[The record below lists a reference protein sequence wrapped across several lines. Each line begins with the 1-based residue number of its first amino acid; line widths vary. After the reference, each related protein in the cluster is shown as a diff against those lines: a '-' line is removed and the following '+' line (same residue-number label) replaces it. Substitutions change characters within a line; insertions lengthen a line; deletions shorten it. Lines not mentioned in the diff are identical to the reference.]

1 MNTETREH
9 QRTKACDRVM
19 SKEGLNLGKNME
31 LKIETEAEHRPKI
44 QNQT

>member
-1 MNTETREH
+1 
-9 QRTKACDRVM
+9 M

-31 LKIETEAEHRPKI
+31 LKIETEGEHRPRI